1 MLASGRVQVF
11 RWRQRYS
18 LWSAAGIERDL
29 PHGAPPMTV
38 DIARPVELTI

>member
-1 MLASGRVQVF
+1 MLAIGRVQVF

-18 LWSAAGIERDL
+18 LWSAAGIECDL